1 MNDQQNTED
10 NYKKIQQTFP
20 DFESLTAFF
29 ENKTAEYEGDIKE
42 NHIRLSIYKTRNG
55 LELSRSDGYR
65 AIITGICMDGRFLVK
80 NEMLLYQKLDGGVAY
95 KSLRGALH
103 GITLSDIIIKD
114 GKIEKIGVSNHGFIM
129 EECPDILYLT
139 IRNHTCGCYIA
150 TCVYGSYNCP
160 HVWILRRFR
169 DQVLATTWYGRLFIY
184 CYYQISPWLVKIFG
198 DTYIFQLLF
207 QTILDIFTNYLY
219 QKGIQNTPY
228 IDPCD
233 NNL

>member
-55 LELSRSDGYR
+55 LELSRNDGYR
-65 AIITGICMDGRFLVK
+65 AIITGICVDGRFLVK

-114 GKIEKIGVSNHGFIM
+114 GKIEKIGVSNHGFTM

-150 TCVYGSYNCP
+150 TCVYGSYDCP
-160 HVWILRRFR
+160 QVWTLRRFR
-169 DQVLATTWYGRLFIY
+169 DYTLDETWYGRLFIK
-184 CYYQISPWLVKIFG
+184 CYYAISPMLVKWFG
-198 DTYIFQLLF
+198 KTKWFRSF
-207 QTILDIFTNYLY
+207 CKSKLDKMIDDLNE
-219 QKGIQNTPY
+219 KGIANTY
-228 IDPCD
+228 YQDKY
-233 NNL
+233 